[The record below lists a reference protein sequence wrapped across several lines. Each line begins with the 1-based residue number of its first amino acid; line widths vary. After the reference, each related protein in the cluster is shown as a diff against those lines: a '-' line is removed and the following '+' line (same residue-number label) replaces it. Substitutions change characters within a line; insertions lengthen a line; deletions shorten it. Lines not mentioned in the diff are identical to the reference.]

1 MERGY
6 ENSNASAGGIS
17 VFSRGRGYIFIE
29 TVVAMAVL
37 SVSAMVIYEALR
49 QAALV
54 RAQAEDFT
62 VARFL
67 LERVL
72 AEHAL
77 PPLQQENEG
86 QGQFD
91 PPFDRFSYAWKVSQ
105 VEVPEPEW
113 PTDLTQEE
121 LAVFRAGY
129 QKYLGKVEAVVRWTR
144 GGSAFEA
151 RAETLVNARHVWVP
165 PEPGQGFP

>member
-1 MERGY
+1 MD
-6 ENSNASAGGIS
+6 GG
-17 VFSRGRGYIFIE
+17 RQGRQHRPRRQGGYIFIE

-54 RAQAEDFT
+54 RAQARDFT

-67 LERVL
+67 LERTL
-72 AEHAL
+72 TEHAL
-77 PPLQQENEG
+77 PPLQQEQ
-86 QGQFD
+86 QGSGTFE
-91 PPFDRFSYAWKVSQ
+91 PPFDRFSYAWKVSR

-113 PTDLTQEE
+113 PPDLTQEE
-121 LAVFRAGY
+121 LAVFKANYR
-129 QKYLGKVEAVVRWTR
+129 KFLGKVEAVVRWNR
-144 GGSAFEA
+144 GGAAFEA

-165 PEPGQGFP
+165 PEPGRGWP